1 MTYEQAQL
9 AARDRRKVI
18 LRLPLVGEMEYTATD
33 TAKMRRRGKEFE
45 IMRLEDT
52 TGCVVIAAVKDC
64 EVKE

>member
-18 LRLPLVGEMEYTATD
+18 LRLPLVGEVEYTATD
-33 TAKMRRRGKEFE
+33 VARMRRRGKEFE

-52 TGCVVIAAVKDC
+52 TGCVVLAAVKDC

>member
-9 AARDRRKVI
+9 AARDRRRVI
-18 LRLPLVGEMEYTATD
+18 LRLPLGGEMEYTATD

-45 IMRLEDT
+45 IIRLEDT
-52 TGCVVIAAVKDC
+52 AGCVVIAAIKDC